1 MLIDFF
7 FFFLEYDFM
16 RLLWLLGATTPGA
29 AAPL

>member
-1 MLIDFF
+1 MLID
-7 FFFLEYDFM
+7 FFLEYDFM